1 MPVVRTYGCP
11 DCGGSFD
18 FLHMT
23 RDEPPPAHCELCRTF
38 MGEVEP
44 ELPGVNIGG
53 SNISKSVDQVY
64 RDAER
69 TMGVTDWNDG
79 LRDGDATAKKR
90 QLPDNEVTR
99 FAAQNGMNLWGGAS
113 TSDYVK
119 AAGARRNPEGT
130 GAGVIGAMQEKNYG
144 RRIV

>member
-18 FLHMT
+18 FMHMT
-23 RDEPPPAHCELCRTF
+23 RDEPPPAHCELCKAF

-79 LRDGDATAKKR
+79 LRAGDETAKR
-90 QLPDNEVTR
+90 HVPDNAVSR
-99 FAAQNGMNLWGGAS
+99 FMRDTG
-113 TSDYVK
+113 SDYWAQTNVTDLVK

-144 RRIV
+144 RKVV

>member
-23 RDEPPPAHCELCRTF
+23 RDEPPPAHCELCRAF

-53 SNISKSVDQVY
+53 TPASGPPDSTFGGRYLAVGAN
-64 RDAER
+64 ER
-69 TMGVTDWNDG
+69 TASHIFSSGSSGRMARLLVVTPF
-79 LRDGDATAKKR
+79 AK
-90 QLPDNEVTR
+90 
-99 FAAQNGMNLWGGAS
+99 
-113 TSDYVK
+113 
-119 AAGARRNPEGT
+119 
-130 GAGVIGAMQEKNYG
+130 
-144 RRIV
+144 